1 MKMIGVVVMSLI
13 LLAACAGKEKSVDV
27 LPAPPGT
34 MSAAVAAMDEGN
46 RLFRAKY
53 FADARVQYEA
63 ALSVQPTL
71 AEAHYNLARSL
82 DYLGDPAGARKHYLE
97 AANLAPG
104 HKVIW
109 DSPPLAK
116 YGREAETMP
125 TNDPNAP
132 PMTPALGGMG
142 SAGNQGYGY

>member
-46 RLFRAKY
+46 RLFRAKHY
-53 FADARVQYEA
+53 AEARAQYES
-63 ALSVQPTL
+63 ALRVQPTL

-82 DYLGDPAGARKHYLE
+82 DYLGDPTGARKHYLE

-109 DSPPLAK
+109 DSPPLSK
-116 YGREAETMP
+116 YGREVETMP
-125 TNDPNAP
+125 SGDSNAP
-132 PMTPALGGMG
+132 PVMPALGGLG
-142 SAGNQGYGY
+142 GGGGGPGY